1 MPAALD
7 LSSFDLTR
15 ISAERMRRSFALF
28 VRRAWEFTDPAPLV
42 WGMHLDALC
51 SCLQAVTEGRVRQLL
66 INIPPGHAKSL
77 IVSVLWPAWVWT
89 RDPSWSSLFGSYE
102 LGLVTRDA
110 VRARSLI
117 ESEWYRDHFRTN
129 AAGETSWAFTDDQNL
144 KKFYKNTAGGAR
156 TGTSV
161 GSGTGYRANALV
173 VDDPLSADQAY
184 SEIERTN
191 AIRWFF
197 ETMSSRFNDQATAI
211 RVVIMQ
217 RLHEADLAGEII
229 RRGGFELLCLPSEF
243 NPKKRSIV
251 RALDGSIVWSDP
263 RKHDGE
269 LLFPEKFSRSVI
281 AQARVDLG
289 SYGFAAQHDQDP
301 APADGGMIKRAWF
314 HRRYVRANE
323 QPTEGAFP
331 YEYRP
336 LPEKFERVAI
346 VTDAAFKK
354 TETSD
359 RVAIGVFGL
368 KRPHLFMLDLAWD
381 RMSFTETMRE
391 IRRLRE
397 KWKHHGKPSTFG
409 MREQPIEIAI
419 EDKANGSAIIELL
432 RQEIPGV
439 IPIEPEGG
447 KEARI
452 FASTSAL
459 EAGNVWLPLS
469 APWVEPLIGEA
480 CAFPRGRHD
489 DGIDMLAYAINRYLT
504 GSFDMS
510 RLMDL
515 AQR

>member
-1 MPAALD
+1 MRAPVD
-7 LSSFDLTR
+7 LSGFDLQR

-42 WGMHLDALC
+42 WGLHLDALC
-51 SCLQAVTEGRVRQLL
+51 SCLQAVTEGKIRQLL

-117 ESEWYRDHFRTN
+117 ESEWYREHFRTD
-129 AAGETSWAFTDDQNL
+129 ASGGVAWGFTDDQNL

-173 VDDPLSADQAY
+173 VDDPLSADQSY
-184 SEIERTN
+184 SEIERTSAN
-191 AIRWFF
+191 RWFF

-217 RLHEADLAGEII
+217 RLHEADLSGEIL
-229 RRGGFELLCLPSEF
+229 RRGGFEHLCLPSEF
-243 NPKKRSIV
+243 DPAKRSTV

-263 RKHDGE
+263 RKSEGD

-281 AQARVDLG
+281 AQARSDLG

-301 APADGGMIKRAWF
+301 APADGGMIKRSWF
-314 HRRYVRANE
+314 RRRYTRPGEIFAE
-323 QPTEGAFP
+323 TSFELM
-331 YEYRP
+331 P
-336 LPEKFERVAI
+336 LPARFDRIAI

-359 RVAIGVFGL
+359 RVAIGVFGF
-368 KRPHLFMLDLAWD
+368 KRPNLFLLDLAWD
-381 RMSFTETMRE
+381 RMSFTETLQT
-391 IRRLRE
+391 IRKLRLQ
-397 KWKHHGKPSTFG
+397 WK
-409 MREQPIEIAI
+409 PIEIAI

-432 RQEIPGV
+432 KQEIPGV

-452 FASTSAL
+452 YASTSAL
-459 EAGNVWLPLS
+459 EAGNVWLPFH
-469 APWVEPLIGEA
+469 APWVEPLISEA
-480 CAFPRGRHD
+480 AAFPRGRHD

-504 GSFDMS
+504 GSFDLS
-510 RLMDL
+510 RLTSL